1 MNGQERRKQIID
13 YISKCETPV
22 SGKQLADLFQVTRQ
36 VIVQDIA
43 LIRANG
49 CDIIS
54 TNKGYIV
61 HMSNT
66 ASRIFCVNHTD
77 EELEEELCMIVDM
90 GGKVVNVIVEHQG
103 YGRLEAEL
111 NITSRRRVQELMEDM
126 KAIFRSALDFMVPE
140 EQLDA
145 ASKVSNA
152 ILENTDITINH
163 AKDDICNITVKY
175 PNVAKAL
182 KEEEEKLAADAT
194 QEEIDVMLQNLTDA
208 INNGE
213 VEIIEKTMDVTIIE
227 VEEFKTIQWTTE
239 LYDAIT
245 GGLYSIE

>member
-1 MNGQERRKQIID
+1 MKKKIRMLFTVCVIMVTVSACGNKEQQDNTTVQLDTVSEESSFESEET
-13 YISKCETPV
+13 SKETPEHTETE
-22 SGKQLADLFQVTRQ
+22 SIPETETE
-36 VIVQDIA
+36 DIPEIEVEIETESIPETGFVPENEPEA
-43 LIRANG
+43 ETSPLYG
-49 CDIIS
+49 
-54 TNKGYIV
+54 
-61 HMSNT
+61 
-66 ASRIFCVNHTD
+66 
-77 EELEEELCMIVDM
+77 EELE
-90 GGKVVNVIVEHQG
+90 
-103 YGRLEAEL
+103 
-111 NITSRRRVQELMEDM
+111 SSELMEDM

-208 INNGE
+208 INNSK

-227 VEEFKTIQWTTE
+227 VEEFKMIQWTTE

>member
-1 MNGQERRKQIID
+1 MKKKMVILFTVCAMIIAVSACGNKEEQAGTTTQFDDIQEEK
-13 YISKCETPV
+13 YSESEEVSEHTETESIPETETEV
-22 SGKQLADLFQVTRQ
+22 ETESIPETEIGTETGSIPDTESVPENEPEAETSPLY
-36 VIVQDIA
+36 
-43 LIRANG
+43 G
-49 CDIIS
+49 
-54 TNKGYIV
+54 
-61 HMSNT
+61 
-66 ASRIFCVNHTD
+66 
-77 EELEEELCMIVDM
+77 EELE
-90 GGKVVNVIVEHQG
+90 
-103 YGRLEAEL
+103 
-111 NITSRRRVQELMEDM
+111 SSELMEDM

-145 ASKVSNA
+145 ASEVSNA
-152 ILENTDITINH
+152 ILENTDITINY

-213 VEIIEKTMDVTIIE
+213 VEIIEKTMDVSIIK

>member
-1 MNGQERRKQIID
+1 MKKKIIMLFTVCVIMVA
-13 YISKCETPV
+13 ISACGNKEQKDNTTVQLDTVSEESSFESEETSKETPEHTETESITETETEV
-22 SGKQLADLFQVTRQ
+22 ETESIPETEIGTETGS
-36 VIVQDIA
+36 IPETESA
-43 LIRANG
+43 LENESETETTPLYG
-49 CDIIS
+49 
-54 TNKGYIV
+54 
-61 HMSNT
+61 
-66 ASRIFCVNHTD
+66 
-77 EELEEELCMIVDM
+77 EELE
-90 GGKVVNVIVEHQG
+90 
-103 YGRLEAEL
+103 
-111 NITSRRRVQELMEDM
+111 SSELMEDM
-126 KAIFRSALDFMVPE
+126 KAIFQSALDFMVPE

-152 ILENTDITINH
+152 ILENTDITINN

-213 VEIIEKTMDVTIIE
+213 VEIIEKTMDVSIIE